1 MNTRAV
7 AVASLVLI
15 AGCGGG
21 GGSSPAP
28 QMQTAQMLPATATP
42 APVPA
47 GSVRLTLDVPRNGS
61 STRRAPRY
69 VSPNSTTLVV
79 TVKTVNGQ
87 PPTATQVPP
96 ALNPETFP
104 LSTAPNGNCTVTANG
119 ETCTVTI
126 AAPTGQVVYQFDVFD
141 VNSHELSTNTL
152 TYTIAAGTTSNLQAQ
167 LDGIVASVT
176 VTAPALTAGTSFSG
190 PITVNAFD
198 ASGALI
204 TGSAPYNNPFTL
216 TDNDAEGGTS
226 LTNGATTGATVTVGS
241 PNDVVL
247 LNYDASAIDSF
258 TISATVP
265 GKPAATAGSVTVTQ
279 QPVTFPGTPNDTQRP
294 TDPNYNQPTVAF
306 TTIGATQQFT
316 AAQLGWSDHG
326 THGFTVALDPATC
339 GSGATAVVTVAPA
352 AGTNNRTFN
361 VTSQNAGVCKGTVTG
376 GPPGQP
382 VSGTIWFSV
391 STSQLILN

>member
-1 MNTRAV
+1 MNMRAA

-21 GGSSPAP
+21 GSSPAP
-28 QMQTAQMLPATATP
+28 QLPSGQTPAQATA

-47 GSVRLTLDVPRNGS
+47 GSVRVTLDVPRNGS
-61 STRRAPRY
+61 SARRAPRY
-69 VSPNSTTLVV
+69 VSPNSATLVV

-104 LSTAPNGNCTVTANG
+104 LSTAPNGNCSVTANG

-126 AAPTGQVVYQFDVFD
+126 PAPTGQVVYQFDVFD
-141 VNSHELSTNTL
+141 AANDKLSTNTL
-152 TYTIAAGTTSNLQAQ
+152 TYTIAAGTTQNLQAQ
-167 LDGIVASVT
+167 LDGIVASVS
-176 VTAPALTAGTSFSG
+176 VAAPALTAGTQFSG
-190 PITVNAFD
+190 PVTVSAFD

-204 TGSAPYNNPFTL
+204 TGNAPYSNPFTL

-226 LTNGATTGATVTVGS
+226 LTAGGTTGATVTVGS

-247 LNYDASAIDSF
+247 LNYDGSAIDAF
-258 TISATVP
+258 TIGATIP
-265 GKPAATAGSVTVTQ
+265 GQAAQTAGTVSVTN
-279 QPVTFPGTPNDTQRP
+279 QPVTFPGTPNDAQSP
-294 TDPNYNQPTVAF
+294 ADPNYNQPTIAF

-316 AAQLGWSDHG
+316 ASQIGWSDRG
-326 THGFTVALDPATC
+326 THGFTVGLNPATC
-339 GSGATAVVTVAPA
+339 GTGAAAVVTVAPVP
-352 AGTNNRTFN
+352 GTNNRTFS
-361 VTSQNAGVCKGTVTG
+361 VTSKSPGLCKGSVTG

-382 VSGTIWFSV
+382 MSSTIWFSV
-391 STSQLILN
+391 STSVLILN